1 MKEEIYLC
9 NKLVGDIKGNF
20 FIHSYQRGYRWGK
33 DEVLRLLED
42 IEKSD
47 SKFYCLQPLVVK
59 KQDDEY
65 ELIEGQQRLT
75 TLYLVYLCMSEITGG
90 YHKNE
95 NFTIDYK
102 IREKSKEFLEN
113 IDISRENENIDFYYL
128 SNAYKTIKE
137 WFSNKRRSDIDK
149 FNAYLDEKARFIWY
163 EVDSSI
169 NSIDLFTRLNVG
181 KILLTNAELVKAMI
195 LSKNSDY
202 SMTERE
208 KEEKQKEISL
218 QWDNIEKELNN
229 NRLWGFL
236 TNSAYNEYQTRIDL
250 VLDLYV
256 NKPNDSKEKYYTFF
270 EIDKL
275 KNEKSLIDIWN
286 EIVHTFLILK
296 DWYENHELYH
306 KIGYLITSNSMTLN
320 EIYNIGIDVNK
331 DEFIKTLDNKIKES
345 INIKKSYD
353 ELSYVNDKSDIFRL
367 LLLFNV
373 ESVRKNG
380 KQSEWFAFDKFKF
393 GENGK
398 ETWSLEHIDAQN
410 FQGFNK
416 VEVQKEWLTNHLK
429 SLKNLGNIDEAFL
442 KKVELALENKISGSE
457 FENLRK
463 EIINKFRNES
473 NIDYL
478 DSIYNLALLN
488 VSDNAALS
496 NSVFDVKRN
505 RII

>member
-65 ELIEGQQRLT
+65 ELIDGQQRLT

-275 KNEKSLIDIWN
+275 KNEKSLIDI
-286 EIVHTFLILK
+286 
-296 DWYENHELYH
+296 
-306 KIGYLITSNSMTLN
+306 
-320 EIYNIGIDVNK
+320 
-331 DEFIKTLDNKIKES
+331 
-345 INIKKSYD
+345 
-353 ELSYVNDKSDIFRL
+353 
-367 LLLFNV
+367 
-373 ESVRKNG
+373 
-380 KQSEWFAFDKFKF
+380 
-393 GENGK
+393 
-398 ETWSLEHIDAQN
+398 
-410 FQGFNK
+410 
-416 VEVQKEWLTNHLK
+416 
-429 SLKNLGNIDEAFL
+429 
-442 KKVELALENKISGSE
+442 
-457 FENLRK
+457 
-463 EIINKFRNES
+463 
-473 NIDYL
+473 
-478 DSIYNLALLN
+478 
-488 VSDNAALS
+488 
-496 NSVFDVKRN
+496 
-505 RII
+505 